1 MTLVLENVKKKY
13 KTFELD
19 LSMTLEP
26 GTITGLIGR
35 NGAGKSTTF
44 KAILGLIK
52 LTEGK
57 VLIDGKK
64 PQELKPAEK
73 ENIGVVL
80 SDSGFSGYMTV
91 KDAIAIMDAMYSKF
105 DKADFT
111 AKCEHFRIPLN
122 QKIKE
127 FSTGMKAK
135 LKVLLAI
142 SHGAKLLI
150 LDEPTSGLDVVVRNQ
165 ILDLLREYME
175 KDEENS
181 ILISSH
187 ISSDLEGLCDDV
199 YFIENGTII
208 LHEETDTLMDAY
220 GILKVTPEQ
229 YQKLEQEYILC
240 TQKDK
245 YGYTCLTNQKQYFI
259 ENYPD
264 IVIEKS
270 EIDEIITLM
279 LSDRKEGK

>member
-1 MTLVLENVKKKY
+1 MTLVLDNVKKKY
-13 KTFELD
+13 KAFELNMN
-19 LSMTLEP
+19 MTLEP

-52 LTEGK
+52 LTDGK
-57 VLIDGKK
+57 VLIDGKEPK
-64 PQELKPAEK
+64 DLKAADK

-91 KDAIAIMDAMYSKF
+91 KDVIATMSAMYKKF
-105 DKADFT
+105 DKADFI
-111 AKCEHFRIPLN
+111 AKCEHFSIPLN

-135 LKVLLAI
+135 LKVLLAM

-150 LDEPTSGLDVVVRNQ
+150 LDEPTSGLDVVVRNE

-175 KDEENS
+175 DEENS

-199 YFIENGTII
+199 YFIENGQVIM
-208 LHEETDTLMDAY
+208 HEETDTLMDAY

-229 YQKLEQEYILC
+229 YEKLEKEYIIC
-240 TQKDK
+240 MKKDK
-245 YGYTCLTNQKQYFI
+245 YGCTCLTNQKQYFM
-259 ENYPD
+259 ENHPD

>member
-1 MTLVLENVKKKY
+1 MTLVLDNVQKKY
-13 KTFELD
+13 KTFELNMS
-19 LSMTLEP
+19 LTLEP

-44 KAILGLIK
+44 KAILGLIR
-52 LTEGK
+52 LTGGK
-57 VLIDGKK
+57 VLIDGKEPK
-64 PQELKPAEK
+64 DLKAADK
-73 ENIGVVL
+73 EDIGVVL
-80 SDSGFSGYMTV
+80 SESGFSGYMTV
-91 KDAIAIMDAMYSKF
+91 KDVIATMNAMYKKF
-105 DKADFT
+105 DKADFI
-111 AKCEHFRIPLN
+111 AKCEHFSIPLN

-135 LKVLLAI
+135 LKVLLAM

-150 LDEPTSGLDVVVRNQ
+150 LDEPTSGLDVVVRNE

-175 KDEENS
+175 NEENS

-199 YFIENGTII
+199 YFIENGKII
-208 LHEETDTLMDAY
+208 MHEETDTLMDAY

-229 YQKLEQEYILC
+229 YEKLEKEYILC
-240 TQKDK
+240 TKKDK
-245 YGYTCLTNQKQYFI
+245 YGCTCLTNQKQYFA
-259 ENYPD
+259 ENHPD

>member
-13 KTFELD
+13 KTFELN
-19 LSMTLEP
+19 LSLTLEP

-52 LTEGK
+52 LTDGK
-57 VLIDGKK
+57 VLIDGKE
-64 PQELKPAEK
+64 PGALKAAEK

-91 KDAIAIMDAMYSKF
+91 KDVIATMNAMYKKF
-105 DKADFT
+105 DKADFI
-111 AKCEHFRIPLN
+111 AKCEHFNIPLN

-135 LKVLLAI
+135 LKVLLAM

-150 LDEPTSGLDVVVRNQ
+150 LDEPTSGLDVVVRNE

-175 KDEENS
+175 DEENS

-199 YFIENGTII
+199 YFIENGQII
-208 LHEETDTLMDAY
+208 MHEETDTLMDAY

-229 YQKLEQEYILC
+229 YEKLEKEYIIC
-240 TQKDK
+240 MKKDK
-245 YGYTCLTNQKQYFI
+245 YGCTCLTNQKQYFV
-259 ENYPD
+259 ENHPD

>member
-13 KTFELD
+13 KTFELNM
-19 LSMTLEP
+19 SMTLEP

-52 LTEGK
+52 LTDGK
-57 VLIDGKK
+57 VLIDGKQ
-64 PQELKPAEK
+64 PQDLKAADK

-91 KDAIAIMDAMYSKF
+91 QDVIATMNAMYKKF
-105 DKADFT
+105 DKSDFI
-111 AKCEHFRIPLN
+111 AKCEHFNIPLK

-135 LKVLLAI
+135 LKVLLAM

-150 LDEPTSGLDVVVRNQ
+150 LDEPTSGLDVVVRNE
-165 ILDLLREYME
+165 ILDMLREYME
-175 KDEENS
+175 DEENS

-199 YFIENGTII
+199 YFIENGQII
-208 LHEETDTLMDAY
+208 MHEETDTLMDLY

-229 YQKLEQEYILC
+229 YEKLAQEYILC
-240 TQKDK
+240 TKKDK
-245 YGYTCLTNQKQYFI
+245 YGYTCLTNQKQYFM
-259 ENYPD
+259 ENHPD
-264 IVIEKS
+264 IVIEKV
-270 EIDEIITLM
+270 EIDEMIALM

>member
-19 LSMTLEP
+19 LSMTLES

-35 NGAGKSTTF
+35 NGAGESTTF

-57 VLIDGKK
+57 VLIDGK
-64 PQELKPAEK
+64 QSQNLKPADK

-91 KDAIAIMDAMYSKF
+91 KDVIATMSAMYKKF

-111 AKCEHFRIPLN
+111 SKCEYFNIPLN

-135 LKVLLAI
+135 LKVLLAM

-150 LDEPTSGLDVVVRNQ
+150 LDEPTSGLDVVVRNE

-199 YFIENGTII
+199 YFIENGKII

-240 TQKDK
+240 TKKDK

>member
-13 KTFELD
+13 KTFELN

-52 LTEGK
+52 LTDGK
-57 VLIDGKK
+57 VLIDGKQ
-64 PQELKPAEK
+64 PQELKEADK

-91 KDAIAIMDAMYSKF
+91 KDVIATMAAMYKKF
-105 DKADFT
+105 DKANFT
-111 AKCEHFRIPLN
+111 TKCEHFNIPMN
-122 QKIKE
+122 QKMKE

-135 LKVLLAI
+135 LKVLLAM

-150 LDEPTSGLDVVVRNQ
+150 LDEPTSGLDVVVRNE
-165 ILDLLREYME
+165 ILDMLREYME
-175 KDEENS
+175 DEENS

-199 YFIENGTII
+199 YFIENGQII
-208 LHEETDTLMDAY
+208 MHEETDTLMDAY

-229 YQKLEQEYILC
+229 YEKLAQEYILC
-240 TQKDK
+240 TKKDK
-245 YGYTCLTNQKQYFI
+245 YGYTCLTNQKQYFM
-259 ENYPD
+259 ENHPD

>member
-13 KTFELD
+13 KAFELD
-19 LSMTLEP
+19 LSLTLEP

-52 LTEGK
+52 LTDGK
-57 VLIDGKK
+57 VFINGKE
-64 PQELKPAEK
+64 PEELKPSER
-73 ENIGVVL
+73 EDIGVVL

-91 KDAIAIMDAMYSKF
+91 KDVIAIMNAMYKNF
-105 DKADFT
+105 DKVDFT
-111 AKCEHFRIPLN
+111 AKCEQFHIPLD
-122 QKIKE
+122 QKLKE

-135 LKVLLAI
+135 LKVLLAM

-165 ILDLLREYME
+165 ILDMLREYME
-175 KDEENS
+175 DETNS

-187 ISSDLEGLCDDV
+187 ISTDLEGLCDDV
-199 YFIENGTII
+199 YFIENGKII
-208 LHEETDTLMDAY
+208 MHEETDTLLDTY
-220 GILKVTPEQ
+220 GILKVTQEQ
-229 YQKLEQEYILC
+229 YQKLDQEYILC
-240 TQKDK
+240 TKKDK
-245 YGYTCLTNQKQYFI
+245 YGYVCLTNQKQYFI

-270 EIDEIITLM
+270 EFDEIITLM
-279 LSDRKEGK
+279 LNDRKEGK

>member
-13 KTFELD
+13 KTFELNM
-19 LSMTLEP
+19 SMTLEP

-52 LTEGK
+52 LTDGK
-57 VLIDGKK
+57 VLIDGKQ
-64 PQELKPAEK
+64 PQDLKAADK

-91 KDAIAIMDAMYSKF
+91 QDVIATMNAMYKKF
-105 DKADFT
+105 DKADFI
-111 AKCEHFRIPLN
+111 AKCEHFNIPLK

-135 LKVLLAI
+135 LKVLLAM

-150 LDEPTSGLDVVVRNQ
+150 LDEPTSGLDVVVRNE
-165 ILDLLREYME
+165 ILDMLREYME
-175 KDEENS
+175 DEENS

-199 YFIENGTII
+199 YFIENGQII
-208 LHEETDTLMDAY
+208 MHEETDTLMDLY

-229 YQKLEQEYILC
+229 YEKLAQEYILC
-240 TQKDK
+240 TKKDK
-245 YGYTCLTNQKQYFI
+245 YGYTCLTNQKQYFM
-259 ENYPD
+259 ENHPD
-264 IVIEKS
+264 IVIEKV
-270 EIDEIITLM
+270 EIDEMIALM

>member
-1 MTLVLENVKKKY
+1 MTLVLDNVKKKY
-13 KTFELD
+13 KAFELNMN
-19 LSMTLEP
+19 MTLEP

-52 LTEGK
+52 LTDGK
-57 VLIDGKK
+57 VLIDGKEPK
-64 PQELKPAEK
+64 DLKAADK

-91 KDAIAIMDAMYSKF
+91 KDVIATMSAMYKKF
-105 DKADFT
+105 DKADFI
-111 AKCEHFRIPLN
+111 AKCEHFSIPLN

-135 LKVLLAI
+135 LKVLLAM

-150 LDEPTSGLDVVVRNQ
+150 LDEPTSGLDVVVRNE

-175 KDEENS
+175 DEENS

-199 YFIENGTII
+199 YFIENGQII
-208 LHEETDTLMDAY
+208 MHEETDTLMDAY

-229 YQKLEQEYILC
+229 YEKLEKEYIIC
-240 TQKDK
+240 MKKDK
-245 YGYTCLTNQKQYFI
+245 YGCTCLTNQKQYFV
-259 ENYPD
+259 ENHPD

>member
-13 KTFELD
+13 KTFELN

-52 LTEGK
+52 LTDGK
-57 VLIDGKK
+57 VLIDGKQ
-64 PQELKPAEK
+64 PQELKAADK

-91 KDAIAIMDAMYSKF
+91 KDVIATMSAMYKKF
-105 DKADFT
+105 DKTDFT
-111 AKCEHFRIPLN
+111 AKCEHFNIPLN

-135 LKVLLAI
+135 LKVLLAM

-150 LDEPTSGLDVVVRNQ
+150 LDEPTSGLDVVVRNE
-165 ILDLLREYME
+165 ILDMLREYME
-175 KDEENS
+175 DEENS

-199 YFIENGTII
+199 YFIENGQII
-208 LHEETDTLMDAY
+208 MHEETDTLMDAY

-229 YQKLEQEYILC
+229 YEKLAQEYILC
-240 TQKDK
+240 TKKDK
-245 YGYTCLTNQKQYFI
+245 YGYTCLTNQKQYFM
-259 ENYPD
+259 ENHPD

>member
-1 MTLVLENVKKKY
+1 MTLVLDNVKKKY
-13 KTFELD
+13 KTFELNMN
-19 LSMTLEP
+19 MTLEP

-52 LTEGK
+52 LTDGK
-57 VLIDGKK
+57 VLIDGKEPK
-64 PQELKPAEK
+64 DLKAADK

-91 KDAIAIMDAMYSKF
+91 KDVIATMSAMYKKF
-105 DKADFT
+105 DKADFI
-111 AKCEHFRIPLN
+111 AKCEHFSIPLN

-135 LKVLLAI
+135 LKVLLAM

-150 LDEPTSGLDVVVRNQ
+150 LDEPTSGLDVVVRNE

-175 KDEENS
+175 DEENS

-199 YFIENGTII
+199 YFIENGQII
-208 LHEETDTLMDAY
+208 MHEETDTLMDAY

-229 YQKLEQEYILC
+229 YEKLEKEYIIC
-240 TQKDK
+240 MKKDK
-245 YGYTCLTNQKQYFI
+245 YGCTCLTNQKQYFM
-259 ENYPD
+259 ENHPD

>member
-1 MTLVLENVKKKY
+1 MTLVLENVQKKY
-13 KTFELD
+13 KTFELN
-19 LSMTLEP
+19 LSLTLEP

-52 LTEGK
+52 LTGGK
-57 VLIDGKK
+57 VLIDGKEPK
-64 PQELKPAEK
+64 DLKAADK
-73 ENIGVVL
+73 EDIGVVL
-80 SDSGFSGYMTV
+80 SESGFSGYMTV
-91 KDAIAIMDAMYSKF
+91 KDVIATMNAMYKKF
-105 DKADFT
+105 DKADFI
-111 AKCEHFRIPLN
+111 AKCEHFDIPLN

-135 LKVLLAI
+135 LKVLLAM

-150 LDEPTSGLDVVVRNQ
+150 LDEPTSGLDIVVRNE

-175 KDEENS
+175 NEENS

-199 YFIENGTII
+199 YFIENGKII
-208 LHEETDTLMDAY
+208 MHEETDTLMDAY

-229 YQKLEQEYILC
+229 YEKLEKEYILC
-240 TQKDK
+240 AKKDK
-245 YGYTCLTNQKQYFI
+245 YGCTCLTNQKQYFA
-259 ENYPD
+259 ENHPD

-270 EIDEIITLM
+270 EIDEIISLM

>member
-1 MTLVLENVKKKY
+1 MTLVLDNVKKKY
-13 KTFELD
+13 KTFELNMN
-19 LSMTLEP
+19 MTLEP

-52 LTEGK
+52 LTDGK
-57 VLIDGKK
+57 VLIDGKEPK
-64 PQELKPAEK
+64 DLKAADK

-91 KDAIAIMDAMYSKF
+91 KDVIATMSAMYKKF
-105 DKADFT
+105 DKADFI
-111 AKCEHFRIPLN
+111 AKCEHFSIPLN

-135 LKVLLAI
+135 LKVLLAM

-150 LDEPTSGLDVVVRNQ
+150 LDEPTSGLDVVVRNE

-175 KDEENS
+175 DEENS

-199 YFIENGTII
+199 YFIENGQVIM
-208 LHEETDTLMDAY
+208 HEETDTLMDAY

-229 YQKLEQEYILC
+229 YEKLEKEYIIC
-240 TQKDK
+240 MKKDK
-245 YGYTCLTNQKQYFI
+245 YGCTCLTNQKQYFM
-259 ENYPD
+259 ENHPD

-279 LSDRKEGK
+279 LSDRKEGR

>member
-13 KTFELD
+13 KTFELN

-52 LTEGK
+52 LTDGK
-57 VLIDGKK
+57 VLIDGKESK
-64 PQELKPAEK
+64 ELKPADK
-73 ENIGVVL
+73 EDIGVVL

-111 AKCEHFRIPLN
+111 AKCEQFNIPLN

-135 LKVLLAI
+135 LKVLLAM

-199 YFIENGTII
+199 YFIENGQII
-208 LHEETDTLMDAY
+208 MHEETDTLMDEY

-229 YQKLEQEYILC
+229 YEKLEQEYILC
-240 TQKDK
+240 TKKDK
-245 YGYTCLTNQKQYFI
+245 YGYTCLTNQKQYFV
-259 ENYPD
+259 ENHPD

-270 EIDEIITLM
+270 EIDEIIALM

>member
-13 KTFELD
+13 TTFELNM
-19 LSMTLEP
+19 SMTLEP

-52 LTEGK
+52 LTDGK
-57 VLIDGKK
+57 VLIDGKE
-64 PQELKPAEK
+64 PQDLKAADK

-91 KDAIAIMDAMYSKF
+91 KDVILTMSAMYKKF

-111 AKCEHFRIPLN
+111 AKCEHFNIPLN

-135 LKVLLAI
+135 LKVLLAM

-150 LDEPTSGLDVVVRNQ
+150 LDEPTSGLDVVVRNE

-175 KDEENS
+175 DEENS

-199 YFIENGTII
+199 YFIENGQII
-208 LHEETDTLMDAY
+208 MHEETDTLMDAY

-229 YQKLEQEYILC
+229 YEKLEKEYILC
-240 TQKDK
+240 TKKDK
-245 YGYTCLTNQKQYFI
+245 YGYTCLTNQKQYFM
-259 ENYPD
+259 ENHHD
-264 IVIEKS
+264 IVIEKV
-270 EIDEIITLM
+270 EIDEMIALM

>member
-13 KTFELD
+13 KTFELN

-52 LTEGK
+52 LTDGK
-57 VLIDGKK
+57 VLIDGKQ
-64 PQELKPAEK
+64 PQELKATDK

-91 KDAIAIMDAMYSKF
+91 KDVIATMAAMYKKF

-111 AKCEHFRIPLN
+111 AKCEHFNIPLN

-135 LKVLLAI
+135 LKVLLAM

-150 LDEPTSGLDVVVRNQ
+150 LDEPTSGLDVVVRNE
-165 ILDLLREYME
+165 ILDMLREYME
-175 KDEENS
+175 DEENS

-199 YFIENGTII
+199 YFIENGQII
-208 LHEETDTLMDAY
+208 MHEETDTLMDAY

-229 YQKLEQEYILC
+229 YEKLAQEYILC
-240 TQKDK
+240 TKKDK
-245 YGYTCLTNQKQYFI
+245 YGYTCLTNQKQYFV
-259 ENYPD
+259 ENHPD

>member
-1 MTLVLENVKKKY
+1 MTLVLDNVKKKY
-13 KTFELD
+13 KTFELNMN
-19 LSMTLEP
+19 MTLEP

-52 LTEGK
+52 LTDGK
-57 VLIDGKK
+57 VLIDGKEPK
-64 PQELKPAEK
+64 DLKATDK

-91 KDAIAIMDAMYSKF
+91 KDVIATMSAMYKKF
-105 DKADFT
+105 DKADFI
-111 AKCEHFRIPLN
+111 AKCEHFSIPLN

-135 LKVLLAI
+135 LKVLLAM

-150 LDEPTSGLDVVVRNQ
+150 LDEPTSGLDVVVRNE

-175 KDEENS
+175 DEENS

-199 YFIENGTII
+199 YFIENGQVIM
-208 LHEETDTLMDAY
+208 HEETDTLMDAY

-229 YQKLEQEYILC
+229 YEKLEKEYIIC
-240 TQKDK
+240 MKKDK
-245 YGYTCLTNQKQYFI
+245 YGCTCLTNQKQYFM
-259 ENYPD
+259 ENHPD

>member
-13 KTFELD
+13 KTFELN
-19 LSMTLEP
+19 LSLTLEP

-52 LTEGK
+52 LTDGK
-57 VLIDGKK
+57 VLIDGKEPK
-64 PQELKPAEK
+64 DLKAAEK
-73 ENIGVVL
+73 EDIGVVL
-80 SDSGFSGYMTV
+80 SESGFSGYMTV
-91 KDAIAIMDAMYSKF
+91 KDVIATMNAMYKKF
-105 DKADFT
+105 DKADFI
-111 AKCEHFRIPLN
+111 AKCEHFNIPLN

-135 LKVLLAI
+135 LKVLLAM

-150 LDEPTSGLDVVVRNQ
+150 LDEPTSGLDVVVRNE

-175 KDEENS
+175 NEENS

-199 YFIENGTII
+199 YFIENGQII
-208 LHEETDTLMDAY
+208 MHEETDTLMDAY

-229 YQKLEQEYILC
+229 YEKLEKEYIIC
-240 TQKDK
+240 TKKDK
-245 YGYTCLTNQKQYFI
+245 YGYTCLTNQKQYFV
-259 ENYPD
+259 ENHPD

>member
-19 LSMTLEP
+19 LSMTLES

-57 VLIDGKK
+57 VLIDGK
-64 PQELKPAEK
+64 QSQNLKPADK

-91 KDAIAIMDAMYSKF
+91 KDVIATMSAMYKKF

-111 AKCEHFRIPLN
+111 SKCEYFNIPLN

-135 LKVLLAI
+135 LKVLLAK

-150 LDEPTSGLDVVVRNQ
+150 LDEPTSGLDVVVRNE

-199 YFIENGTII
+199 YFIENGKII

-240 TQKDK
+240 TKKDK

>member
-1 MTLVLENVKKKY
+1 MTLVLDNVQKKY
-13 KTFELD
+13 KTFELN
-19 LSMTLEP
+19 LSLTLEP

-52 LTEGK
+52 LTGGK
-57 VLIDGKK
+57 VLIDGKEPK
-64 PQELKPAEK
+64 DLKAADK
-73 ENIGVVL
+73 EDIGVVL

-91 KDAIAIMDAMYSKF
+91 KDVIATMNAMYKKF
-105 DKADFT
+105 DKADFI
-111 AKCEHFRIPLN
+111 AKCEHFNIPLN

-135 LKVLLAI
+135 LKVLLAM

-150 LDEPTSGLDVVVRNQ
+150 LDEPTSGLDVVVRNE

-175 KDEENS
+175 NEENS

-199 YFIENGTII
+199 YFIENGKII
-208 LHEETDTLMDAY
+208 MHEETDTLMDEY

-229 YQKLEQEYILC
+229 YEKLEKEYILC
-240 TQKDK
+240 AKKDK
-245 YGYTCLTNQKQYFI
+245 YGCTCLTNQKQYFV
-259 ENYPD
+259 ENHPD

-270 EIDEIITLM
+270 EIDEIISLM

>member
-1 MTLVLENVKKKY
+1 MTLVLENVRKKY
-13 KTFELD
+13 KNFELD
-19 LSMTLEP
+19 LSLTLEP

-44 KAILGLIK
+44 KAILGLIR
-52 LTEGK
+52 LTDGK
-57 VLIDGKK
+57 VTIDGKE
-64 PQELKPAEK
+64 PGELKPAEK
-73 ENIGVVL
+73 EKIGVVL

-91 KDAIAIMDAMYSKF
+91 KDVIATMDAMYKKF
-105 DKADFT
+105 DKTGFIAR
-111 AKCEHFRIPLN
+111 CEHFEIPMN

-135 LKVLLAI
+135 LKVLLAM

-150 LDEPTSGLDVVVRNQ
+150 LDEPTAGLDVVVRNE

-175 KDEENS
+175 EEDNS

-199 YFIENGTII
+199 YFIENGKIVM
-208 LHEETDTLMDAY
+208 HEETDTLLDTY

-229 YQKLEQEYILC
+229 YQKLEQEYILY
-240 TQKDK
+240 TKKDK
-245 YGYTCLTNQKQYFI
+245 YGCTCLTNQKQYFA

-270 EIDEIITLM
+270 ELDEIIALM
-279 LSDRKEGK
+279 LGDRKEEK

>member
-1 MTLVLENVKKKY
+1 MTLVLENVQKKY
-13 KTFELD
+13 KTFELN
-19 LSMTLEP
+19 LSLTLEP

-52 LTEGK
+52 LTGGK
-57 VLIDGKK
+57 VLIDGKEPK
-64 PQELKPAEK
+64 DLKAADK
-73 ENIGVVL
+73 EDIGVVL
-80 SDSGFSGYMTV
+80 SESGFSGYMTV
-91 KDAIAIMDAMYSKF
+91 KDVIATMNAMYKKF
-105 DKADFT
+105 DKADFI
-111 AKCEHFRIPLN
+111 AKCEHFNIPLN

-135 LKVLLAI
+135 LKVLLAM

-150 LDEPTSGLDVVVRNQ
+150 LDEPTSGLDVVVRNE

-175 KDEENS
+175 NEENS

-199 YFIENGTII
+199 YFIENGKII
-208 LHEETDTLMDAY
+208 MHEETDTLMDEY

-229 YQKLEQEYILC
+229 YEKLEKEYILC
-240 TQKDK
+240 AKKDK
-245 YGYTCLTNQKQYFI
+245 YGCTCLTNQKQYFA
-259 ENYPD
+259 ENHPD

-270 EIDEIITLM
+270 EIDEIISLM

>member
-1 MTLVLENVKKKY
+1 MTLVLDNVKKKY
-13 KTFELD
+13 KTFELNMN
-19 LSMTLEP
+19 MTLEP

-52 LTEGK
+52 LTDGK
-57 VLIDGKK
+57 VLIDGKEPK
-64 PQELKPAEK
+64 DLKAADK

-91 KDAIAIMDAMYSKF
+91 KDVIATMSAMYKKF
-105 DKADFT
+105 DKSDFI
-111 AKCEHFRIPLN
+111 AKCEHFSIPLN

-135 LKVLLAI
+135 LKVLLAM

-150 LDEPTSGLDVVVRNQ
+150 LDEPTSGLDVVVRNE

-175 KDEENS
+175 DEENS

-199 YFIENGTII
+199 YFIENGQVIM
-208 LHEETDTLMDAY
+208 HEETDTLMDAY

-229 YQKLEQEYILC
+229 YEKLEKEYIIC
-240 TQKDK
+240 MKKDK
-245 YGYTCLTNQKQYFI
+245 YGCTCLTNQKQYFM
-259 ENYPD
+259 ENHPD